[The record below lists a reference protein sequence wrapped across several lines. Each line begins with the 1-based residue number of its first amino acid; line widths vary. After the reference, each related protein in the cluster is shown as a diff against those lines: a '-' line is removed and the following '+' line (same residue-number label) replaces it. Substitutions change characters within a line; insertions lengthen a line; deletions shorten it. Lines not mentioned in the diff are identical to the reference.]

1 MTGVTKAIRLS
12 PDQVRRLRLRAQ
24 RLDPEYQDDTAAGVV
39 GVVRALGGVQAQEPA
54 AAALAVRA
62 RHAGLVAADVERAR
76 VDERAVVRTWCL
88 RGTLHLVA
96 AADLGWLLPLL
107 GPIFMRGTRRRR
119 AELGL
124 DETTTTGGVDLLR
137 DALAAAGPLTRAEI
151 VERLGARGLHLEGQA
166 APHLIGHAALASVVC
181 CGPDRG
187 GKPTY
192 VLLDD
197 WANRGRALPREEAL
211 AELARRYVAAYGPTR
226 PEDLAAWSGLPL
238 GEARA
243 AWANI
248 AGELREVATDGGP
261 AWLPAAHA
269 AWLDEPP
276 AGAAV
281 VRLVPGYDPYLLG
294 YRGRGFAVAPEHA
307 RRVHPGG
314 GLLHPTLLID
324 GRALG
329 TWRSAR
335 RRDRLEVTI
344 EPFAA
349 FPPEIL
355 PGLEAEAADVTRFL
369 GAVADLRVA
378 PPAPAG

>member
-1 MTGVTKAIRLS
+1 MARVTNPRELS
-12 PDQVRRLRLRAQ
+12 PDQLRRLRLRAQ
-24 RLDPEYQDDTAAGVV
+24 RLDPRFRGDAAAGVV
-39 GVVRALGGVQAQEPA
+39 GVVRALVGVQAQEPA

-62 RHAGLVAADVERAR
+62 RVAGLVATDVERAR

-88 RGTLHLVA
+88 RGTLHLLA
-96 AADLGWLLPLL
+96 TDDLGWLLPLL
-107 GPIFMRGTRRRR
+107 GPGFMRGTRRRR

-124 DETTTTGGVDLLR
+124 DEATTARGVALLR

-151 VERLGARGLHLEGQA
+151 VERLGARGLRLEGQS
-166 APHLIGHAALASVVC
+166 APHLLGYAALAGVVC
-181 CGPDRG
+181 CGPDRD

-197 WANRGRALPREEAL
+197 WADRGRALPREAAL
-211 AELARRYVAAYGPTR
+211 AKLARRYVAAYGPAR

-243 AWANI
+243 GWAAI
-248 AGELREVATDGGP
+248 AGELREVAVAGTA

-269 AWLDEPP
+269 SWPDEPP
-276 AGAAV
+276 APAMS

-294 YRGRGFAVAPEHA
+294 YRGREFAVAPEHA

-314 GLLHPTLLID
+314 GLLRPTLLVA

-335 RRDRLEVTI
+335 RDHLEVTV
-344 EPFAA
+344 EPFDAL
-349 FPPEIL
+349 PPEVEPEIVT
-355 PGLEAEAADVTRFL
+355 EAADVARFL
-369 GAVADLRVA
+369 GAAADLA
-378 PPAPAG
+378 

>member
-1 MTGVTKAIRLS
+1 M
-12 PDQVRRLRLRAQ
+12 
-24 RLDPEYQDDTAAGVV
+24 
-39 GVVRALGGVQAQEPA
+39 RALGGVQAQEPA

-62 RHAGLVAADVERAR
+62 RHAGLTAAEVERAR
-76 VDERAVVRTWCL
+76 VEERAVVRTWGP

-96 AADLGWLLPLL
+96 AADLGWLLDLL

-124 DETTTTGGVDLLR
+124 DEETTARGVALLR
-137 DALAAAGPLTRAEI
+137 DALSAAAPLTRAEI
-151 VERLGARGLHLEGQA
+151 VERLGARGLRLEGQA
-166 APHLIGHAALASVVC
+166 APHLIGYAALAGVTC
-181 CGPDRG
+181 CGPDQG

-192 VLLDD
+192 VLLDA
-197 WANRGRALPREEAL
+197 WADHGRALPREAAL
-211 AELARRYVAAYGPTR
+211 AELARRYLAAYGPAR

-243 AWANI
+243 GWASI

-269 AWLDEPP
+269 AWLDDPP
-276 AGAAV
+276 ASVPV
-281 VRLVPGYDPYLLG
+281 VCLAPGYDPYLLG
-294 YRGRGFAVAPEHA
+294 YRGRELVVAPEFA

-314 GLLHPTLLID
+314 GLLHPTLLVD

-335 RRDRLEVTI
+335 RRDRLAVTV

-349 FPPEIL
+349 LPPEAQ
-355 PGLEAEAADVTRFL
+355 PGLAAEAADVARFL
-369 GAVADLRVA
+369 GATADLRVE
-378 PPAPAG
+378 PPTPVG